1 MCRSRTWS
9 FRRPKSSEGG
19 PLSHTLFV
27 SDLHLTPD
35 RPAASEAFFRL
46 VTGAATGAAALYVLG
61 DLFESWVGDDD
72 LEDPFNASVAGAL
85 ASLSGRGVMLHF
97 MNGNRDVLAGEAFVR
112 RCGARLIP
120 DPLLTDL
127 HGTKTLLMHGDT
139 LCTDDVEYQ
148 KFRAYAHDE
157 ANQRRF
163 LAQPLAARKEQMQ
176 GMRADSE
183 RSKSAKT
190 TEIMDVAPA
199 AVEAALRSHGYP
211 RLIHGHTHRPG
222 RHVHRVDGRLCE
234 RWVLTDWYGR
244 AGYLYSDREGCRFVE
259 L

>member
-1 MCRSRTWS
+1 MHSI
-9 FRRPKSSEGG
+9 
-19 PLSHTLFV
+19 FV
-27 SDLHLTPD
+27 SDLHLTPG
-35 RPAASEAFFRL
+35 RPAAHETFFRFL
-46 VTGAATGAAALYVLG
+46 AGAATDAAALYVLG

-72 LEDPFNASVAGAL
+72 LDDPFNASVAAAL
-85 ASLSGRGVMLHF
+85 AALSAHGVALHF
-97 MNGNRDVLAGEAFVR
+97 MNGNRDVLAGDAFVR

-120 DPLLTDL
+120 DPLLADL
-127 HGTKTLLMHGDT
+127 HGTNTLLMHGDT

-163 LAQPLAARKEQMQ
+163 LAQPLAARREQMQ
-176 GMRADSE
+176 DMRAGSE
-183 RSKSAKT
+183 RSKAAKT
-190 TEIMDVAPA
+190 AEIMDVAPA
-199 AVEAALRSHGYP
+199 AVEDVLRRHGYP

-222 RHVHRVDGRLCE
+222 RHVHRIDGRTCE

-244 AGYLYSDREGCRFVE
+244 AGYLYCDREGCRAIA

>member
-1 MCRSRTWS
+1 MHSI
-9 FRRPKSSEGG
+9 
-19 PLSHTLFV
+19 FV

-35 RPAASEAFFRL
+35 RPTAHEIFFGFLRGIAS
-46 VTGAATGAAALYVLG
+46 GAAALYVLG

-72 LEDPFNASVAGAL
+72 LDDPFNASVADAL
-85 ASLSGRGVMLHF
+85 RSLTAGGVALYF
-97 MNGNRDVLAGEAFVR
+97 MHGNRDLLVGQAFAR
-112 RCGARLIP
+112 RCGARLVA

-127 HGTKTLLMHGDT
+127 HGIMTLLMHGDT

-148 KFRAYAHDE
+148 KFRAYAHD
-157 ANQRRF
+157 AGNQRRF
-163 LAQPLAARKEQMQ
+163 LDQPLAARKDQML

-183 RSKSAKT
+183 RSKQAKT
-190 TEIMDVAPA
+190 AEIMDVAPA
-199 AVEAALRSHGYP
+199 AVEQALRSHGYP

-222 RHVHRVDGRLCE
+222 RHVHRVDGHVCE

-244 AGYLYSDREGCRFVE
+244 AGYLRCDAAGCTAVD

>member
-1 MCRSRTWS
+1 MSYS
-9 FRRPKSSEGG
+9 
-19 PLSHTLFV
+19 LLV
-27 SDLHLTPD
+27 SDLHLDPD
-35 RPAASEAFFRL
+35 RRAANEVFFRFLSGPAAD
-46 VTGAATGAAALYVLG
+46 AAALYVLG

-72 LEDPFNASVAGAL
+72 LDDPFNASVASAL
-85 ASLSGRGVMLHF
+85 ASLSARGVPLHF

-127 HGTKTLLMHGDT
+127 HGTRTLLMHGDT

-148 KFRAYAHDE
+148 RFRAYARDE

-176 GMRADSE
+176 GLRADSE
-183 RSKSAKT
+183 RSKAAKT
-190 TEIMDVAPA
+190 AEIMDVAPA
-199 AVEAALRSHGYP
+199 AVEDALRSHGYP

-222 RHVHRVDGRLCE
+222 RHVHRVDGRVCE

-244 AGYLYSDREGCRFVE
+244 AGYLRCDREGCRAVA

>member
-1 MCRSRTWS
+1 MHSI
-9 FRRPKSSEGG
+9 
-19 PLSHTLFV
+19 FV
-27 SDLHLTPD
+27 SDLHLTPA
-35 RPAASEAFFRL
+35 RPAANETFFGFL
-46 VTGAATGAAALYVLG
+46 AGAAAGAAALYVLG

-72 LEDPFNASVAGAL
+72 LDDPFNASVATALGA
-85 ASLSGRGVMLHF
+85 LSGRGVTLHF
-97 MNGNRDVLAGEAFVR
+97 MNGNRDVLAGATFVR

-120 DPLLTDL
+120 DPLLIDL
-127 HGTKTLLMHGDT
+127 HGTRTLLMHGDT

-163 LAQPLAARKEQMQ
+163 LAQPLAARREQMQ
-176 GMRADSE
+176 GMRDDSE
-183 RSKSAKT
+183 RSKAAKAA
-190 TEIMDVAPA
+190 EIMDVAPA
-199 AVEAALRSHGYP
+199 AVEDVLRAHGYP

-222 RHVHRVDGRLCE
+222 RHVHRVDGRVCE

-244 AGYLYSDREGCRFVE
+244 AGYLHCDANGCRAVE